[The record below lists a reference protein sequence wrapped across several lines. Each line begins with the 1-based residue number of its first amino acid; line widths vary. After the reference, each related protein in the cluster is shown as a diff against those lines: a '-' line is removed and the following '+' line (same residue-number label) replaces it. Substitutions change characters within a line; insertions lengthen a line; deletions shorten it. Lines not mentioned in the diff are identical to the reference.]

1 MTKRLVAA
9 AVATLLLVA
18 LGRLVFWLVFE
29 RASPGDVA
37 GMQATPGA
45 TPIAFDQITV
55 SSVDGV
61 VERRSGD
68 AAWARLNKGDTVQQR
83 ETIRTDATGRA
94 VLQVGN
100 VASVQVSPRSQ
111 FAVAEITRTVARARI
126 DEGRISAE
134 VSGSSGAKLKIETT
148 GSDAVAQ
155 TSEGAIDVLA
165 DGKGQM
171 TVSARRGVVHLT
183 AKDKTVEVKAGSQ
196 SVAAKNL
203 PPSEPTAVP
212 ASLFLKLGDAP
223 ARLQRER
230 TTTVTGTTSQG
241 AVISINGVRIQ
252 ADATGEFKAN
262 IELKEGENP
271 LVVSAEDVA
280 GHTQIVNL
288 PSVTVKNAVEKV
300 TSKARWAGKPTKAGK
315 VKW

>member
-1 MTKRLVAA
+1 VTKRLVAA
-9 AVATLLLVA
+9 LVATLLLVA

-29 RASPGDVA
+29 RPAAGDAA
-37 GMQATPGA
+37 GMQAAPA
-45 TPIAFDQITV
+45 FTPIAFDQITV

-61 VERRSGD
+61 VERRSGS
-68 AAWARLNKGDTVQQR
+68 AAWTKVNKGDTVQQL
-83 ETIRTDATGRA
+83 ETIRTDTNGRA
-94 VLQVGN
+94 VLQIGN
-100 VASVQVSPRSQ
+100 VASVQIAPRSQ
-111 FAVAEITRTVARARI
+111 FAVAEISRTVARARI
-126 DEGRISAE
+126 DEGRISAD
-134 VSGSSGAKLKIETT
+134 VSGSSGSNLKIETA

-155 TSEGAIDVLA
+155 TSEGSLDVLA

-171 TVSARRGVVHLT
+171 TVSARRGAVRLT
-183 AKDKTVEVKAGSQ
+183 AKDKTVEVKAGNQ

-223 ARLQRER
+223 ARLQREH
-230 TTTVTGTTSQG
+230 TATVTGTTTQG

-262 IELKEGENP
+262 VELKEGENP

-280 GHTQIVNL
+280 GHTQTVNL
-288 PSVTVKNAVEKV
+288 PSVTVKTSVEKV
-300 TSKARWAGKPTKAGK
+300 TSKARWSAKPAKPGK